1 MRQFLLEFIQ
11 RGYRLL
17 LCVLFFFFAATRRKE
32 GAVVAKVAVFFRALL
47 MFGRQEIPSLYG
59 ESNEVEED
67 TWCTPMPRKIM
78 GH

>member
-1 MRQFLLEFIQ
+1 MEIDFYFVF
-11 RGYRLL
+11 
-17 LCVLFFFFAATRRKE
+17 CSSFFAATRRKE

-59 ESNEVEED
+59 ESNEVEEED